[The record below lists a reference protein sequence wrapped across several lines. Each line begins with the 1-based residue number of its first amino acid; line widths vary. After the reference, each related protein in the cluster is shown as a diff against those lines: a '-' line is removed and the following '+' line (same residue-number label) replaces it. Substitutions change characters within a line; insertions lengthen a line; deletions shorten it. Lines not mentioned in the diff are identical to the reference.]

1 MRRFI
6 FFALLAY
13 SIPVLSQKSLM
24 GLVTDEESKP
34 IPGASVFLNNTS
46 LGTRT
51 NEDGKFEL
59 LIPAGKFDLIISSV
73 GYETFNKTITTHGLQ
88 DFISIKLKIKEKEL
102 DEVIVGPYEKDGW
115 EKWGT
120 FFLQSFIGTSA
131 NATQCRIKNSKVI
144 KFRNSKK
151 KNELTAYASEPLVI
165 ENKALG
171 YTIHYQL
178 ETFKY
183 NFGTHFLLYEGYPF
197 FENMKGNSG
206 KKVKWENR
214 RSEAYSGSVLHF
226 MRCVYRNRIIQEGF
240 EVHPLQKI
248 PNLEKRR
255 VKMVYERN
263 MKRIETANGKSVIS
277 IINQDSAD
285 YYDRVL
291 KQEDHIDVVGKNI
304 LPGDSIAYAADSVT
318 AGLYFENYLLVIY
331 KNKKV
336 PFEYLKEFPEEG
348 VSMMSQISLQNNRP
362 VVIELNGS
370 YYDPADLVSLGYWAW
385 SEKMATMLPFDYQ
398 PPARQPEKSQQK

>member
-1 MRRFI
+1 MRFI
-6 FFALLAY
+6 FFVLLIY
-13 SIPVLSQKSLM
+13 SIPALSQQSLK
-24 GLVTDEESKP
+24 GVVSDQDNKP

-51 NEDGKFEL
+51 NDEGKFEL
-59 LIPAGKFDLIISSV
+59 FIPAGKFDLIVSSI
-73 GYETFNKTITTHGLQ
+73 GYETFNKTITSPGLD
-88 DFISIKLKIKEKEL
+88 DFIPIKLKIKEMEL

-120 FFLQSFIGTSA
+120 FFLQNFIGTSA
-131 NATQCRIKNSKVI
+131 NANQCRIKNSDII

-151 KNELTAYASEPLVI
+151 RNELTAYAFEPLVI

-171 YTIHYQL
+171 YTIQYQM
-178 ETFKY
+178 EAFNY
-183 NFGTHFLLYEGYPF
+183 NFGTHFLFYEGYPF
-197 FENMKGNSG
+197 FENMKGNPV
-206 KKVKWENR
+206 KKGKWEKR

-226 MRCVYRNRIIQEGF
+226 MRSVYRNRIIQEGF

-263 MKRIETANGKSVIS
+263 TKRIETAIGQSVIS
-277 IINQDSAD
+277 VINEDSAD
-285 YYDRVL
+285 YYNRVL
-291 KQEDHIDVVGKNI
+291 REEDYIDVIGKNI

-336 PFEYLKEFPEEG
+336 PFEYLKEFPQQG
-348 VSMMSQISLQNNRP
+348 ISMTSQISLQKNRP

-385 SEKMATMLPFDYQ
+385 SEKMARMLPFDYQ
-398 PPARQPEKSQQK
+398 PLVK